1 MLRLGGREGI
11 KGGFQSHQGA
21 WMLDCENDQVEEET
35 GELGE
40 EDLAGLE
47 SGFPGPATL
56 RIGHNSSR
64 KQLSTSPAGW
74 EPLVGWGGPY

>member
-1 MLRLGGREGI
+1 
-11 KGGFQSHQGA
+11 
-21 WMLDCENDQVEEET
+21 MLDCENDQVEEET